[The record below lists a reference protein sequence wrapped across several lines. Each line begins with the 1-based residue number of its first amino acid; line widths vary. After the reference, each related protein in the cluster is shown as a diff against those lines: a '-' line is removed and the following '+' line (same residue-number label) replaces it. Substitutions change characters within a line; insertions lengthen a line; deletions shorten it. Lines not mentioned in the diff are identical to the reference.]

1 MCLLQNYSS
10 LYCDSTATVEQFTN
24 EAKYHKHAHNCRNDA
39 PGGHIGEDG
48 VREVA
53 LRPVLGNPCVLLHTA
68 RQHHAVQQRG
78 HGGGTASVATLV
90 RSSATTTNDSIEQ
103 YDREVLTA
111 RISRAETSRLTR
123 PRS

>member
-1 MCLLQNYSS
+1 MRLLQNYSG
-10 LYCDSTATVEQFTN
+10 LICDSATVEHFTT
-24 EAKYHKHAHNCRNDA
+24 EGRYRKHARNCRSDA

-53 LRPVLGNPCVLLHTA
+53 LRPVLGNPCVLLHKA

-78 HGGGTASVATLV
+78 DGGGTASVATLV
-90 RSSATTTNDSIEQ
+90 RSSAITTNDWIQQ

-111 RISRAETSRLTR
+111 RISRVETSRLTR